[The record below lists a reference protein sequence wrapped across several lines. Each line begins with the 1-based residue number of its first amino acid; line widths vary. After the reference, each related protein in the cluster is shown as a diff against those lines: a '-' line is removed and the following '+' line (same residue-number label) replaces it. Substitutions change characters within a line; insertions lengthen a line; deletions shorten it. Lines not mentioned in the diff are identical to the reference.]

1 MSEPSF
7 EDKAKDFGWN
17 VLTGIPLVG
26 SVASGA
32 DALYNASK
40 FLGPGG
46 DDPDTRGDAMRNI
59 ASDALSIVPLVG
71 TATSVVGAG
80 YDVFAGNDTWGN
92 FTGQLMGGP
101 DQYGPEPG
109 EENL

>member
-1 MSEPSF
+1 MSGPTT
-7 EDKAKDFGWN
+7 EDSAKDFGWN

-26 SVASGA
+26 TVASGA

-46 DDPDTRGDAMRNI
+46 DDPETRGDAMRNI

-71 TATSVVGAG
+71 TISSVAGAA
-80 YDVFAGNDTWGN
+80 YDVAAPNDTWGN
-92 FTGQLMGGP
+92 FTGQRMGGA
-101 DQYGPEPG
+101 G
-109 EENL
+109 